1 MIEVPIS
8 HGDLVDRLTILAIKC
23 TRLQGETQQHAQRE
37 QALLSDRRTKAR
49 LQVDP
54 TLEQELNE
62 VNQSLWD
69 VEDQLRLY
77 EQQQRF
83 DDKFIALARAVY
95 QLNDRRAA
103 LKRRINLQSGSG
115 LIEAKSYGT
124 PITPQD
130 PSEETH

>member
-8 HGDLVDRLTILAIKC
+8 HGDLIDRLTILAIKC
-23 TRLQGETQQHAQRE
+23 TCLHGDALQHAQRE
-37 QALLSDRRTKAR
+37 QALLSDRRAKAH
-49 LQVDP
+49 LQVNP

-62 VNQSLWD
+62 VNQNLWD
-69 VEDQLRLY
+69 VEDQLRHH
-77 EQQQRF
+77 EHQQCF
-83 DDKFIALARAVY
+83 DDQFIALARAVY

-124 PITPQD
+124 PITSQD
-130 PSEETH
+130 PSGETH